1 MRHLPALLA
10 AVLITASP
18 ALAAPRVV
26 TSVVPVH
33 SIVAAVMGDKGKPE
47 LLLEGSMSEHRAV
60 FTPTQI
66 TMLGNADLVFIV
78 GQGLEAKLAQISG
91 SDAVNGKRFISLSEA
106 AGIKTLPIREGG
118 VWEAHDHEHEDGDAH
133 AEDHG
138 DDHAEGVLS
147 FDPHVW
153 LDPDN
158 AKAMALAV
166 AADLGKADPENAA
179 AYDANA
185 RAFAADVDRTSS
197 GIATE
202 LAPVKDKPFIVF
214 HDAYQYFERH
224 FGLSGAGSIADVS
237 AQAPSAE
244 RLAQVRDKIM
254 AVKAACVF
262 REPQYD
268 GKVVATVIEGTGAR
282 EGVLDPLGAGLTPGP
297 QAYQQLIQNLGT
309 ALKDCLSG

>member
-1 MRHLPALLA
+1 MA
-10 AVLITASP
+10 T
-18 ALAAPRVV
+18 
-26 TSVVPVH
+26 
-33 SIVAAVMGDKGKPE
+33 
-47 LLLEGSMSEHRAV
+47 
-60 FTPTQI
+60 
-66 TMLGNADLVFIV
+66 LGNADLVFIV
-78 GQGLEAKLAQISG
+78 GHGLEAKLAQISG
-91 SDAVNGKRFISLSEA
+91 SDAVNGKTFIALSDA
-106 AGIKTLPIREGG
+106 PGLKTLPIREGG
-118 VWEAHDHEHEDGDAH
+118 TWEAHDHEHEHEHEEGGEH
-133 AEDHG
+133 ADEPA
-138 DDHAEGVLS
+138 AEGVLS

-158 AKAMALAV
+158 AKAMAMAV
-166 AADLGKADPENAA
+166 AASLGKADPENAA

-185 RAFAADVDRTSS
+185 RAFAADVDRVSS
-197 GIATE
+197 SIATE

-214 HDAYQYFERH
+214 HDAFQYFERH
-224 FGLSGAGSIADVS
+224 FGLSGAGSISDVS

-244 RLAQVRDKIM
+244 RLAQVRGKIT

-297 QAYQQLIQNLGT
+297 QAYPQLIQNLGT